1 MGTCGPQDFDAPHSD
16 IRYSS
21 NMAQTAAVI
30 PVEEYLA
37 HETKPASEYEDG
49 VVRQK
54 PMPMRKHGLLQQR
67 IGQLIDA
74 AAPSL
79 ECASE
84 VTVQV
89 RPGKFMVPDLIVQ
102 RRDAIQ
108 DPYPTEPVHLC
119 IEVLSPTDRTSE
131 AFAKCEEYH
140 SWGVTFTWIVDPENR
155 RAWQFVQG
163 QRPADVPADGYLRA
177 GELSIRL
184 GDLFSV
190 LDS

>member
-1 MGTCGPQDFDAPHSD
+1 
-16 IRYSS
+16 
-21 NMAQTAAVI
+21 MAQTDALI
-30 PVEEYLA
+30 PVAEYLA

-54 PMPMRKHGLLQQR
+54 PMPTRKHGLIQRR

-79 ECASE
+79 ESASE

-108 DPYPTEPVHLC
+108 DPYPTDAVHLC
-119 IEVLSPTDRTSE
+119 VEVLSPADRTSE
-131 AFAKCEEYH
+131 VFAKCEEYH
-140 SWGVTFTWIVDPENR
+140 TWGVIFTWIVDPENR

-163 QRPADVPADGYLRA
+163 QRPSEVPADGYLRA
-177 GELSIRL
+177 AGLSMSVAEV
-184 GDLFSV
+184 FSV
-190 LDS
+190 LDN